1 MKSMWFLL
9 QEVNMKKIAIACTLV
24 LLSVTIAFA
33 EWLVDFRDT
42 YVKEGIDKA
51 VVVALKGGA
60 NPDLIVENGLQLE
73 GLNPENLV
81 KALYCAGAKG
91 QDIRDAAKKWNISE
105 IVVAAGYKKSIAE
118 CENVIADSQAYTPVP
133 TGPSFGTPSGGQS
146 GGFFASPSTF

>member
-1 MKSMWFLL
+1 
-9 QEVNMKKIAIACTLV
+9 MKKVAIACILV
-24 LLSVTIAFA
+24 LMSVTIALA
-33 EWLVDFRDT
+33 EWLVDFKDT

-91 QDIRDAAKKWNISE
+91 QDIRTAAKKWNISE
-105 IVVAAGYKKSIAE
+105 IIVAAGYKKSIAE
-118 CENVIADSQAYTPVP
+118 CDNVIADSQAYTPVA
-133 TGPSFGTPSGGQS
+133 TGPGFVTTSGGDS
-146 GGFFASPSTF
+146 GSFFASPSTF